1 MGVWSPFTS
10 VLVSRGNNTSRTQ
23 HGPHFIVT
31 LSTTYLNGIRSNKYP
46 LSTILFYLHCITTV
60 PDNGPVTGFM
70 LESNLLIWLLPS
82 FSKNNS
88 PLFAKVVL
96 DGGGVGEGVECG
108 GWWQNIKTK
117 EALIISADWNFGREK
132 QKLIME
138 LFTYFQSPLIRTL
151 CLQHESC
158 DSHENVNGSSQRTH
172 MYLSLHIY
180 ISHLF
185 PSVRYLGHGS
195 WSWGFTLSPCRNIG
209 WLQSGER
216 DITIKW
222 DCGGRIKCQ

>member
-31 LSTTYLNGIRSNKYP
+31 LSTTYLNGIRGNKYP

-96 DGGGVGEGVECG
+96 GGGGVGEGVECG

-151 CLQHESC
+151 CLQHEAVT
-158 DSHENVNGSSQRTH
+158 HENG
-172 MYLSLHIY
+172 
-180 ISHLF
+180 
-185 PSVRYLGHGS
+185 
-195 WSWGFTLSPCRNIG
+195 
-209 WLQSGER
+209 
-216 DITIKW
+216 
-222 DCGGRIKCQ
+222 